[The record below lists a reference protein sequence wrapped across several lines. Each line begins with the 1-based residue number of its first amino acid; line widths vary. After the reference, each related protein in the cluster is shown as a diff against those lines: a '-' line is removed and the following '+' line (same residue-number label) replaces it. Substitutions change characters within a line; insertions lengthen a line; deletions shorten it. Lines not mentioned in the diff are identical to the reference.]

1 MYQWSTY
8 YSIFLYLSSI
18 LSYYRY
24 FTSKPATPHQYAIII
39 HMTKI
44 SLDLEAL
51 KAERAALGDFLARPD
66 AYGSP
71 DFTSKNKR
79 FSELETLIA
88 KGDER
93 ATLEQNLRDAKE
105 LANDGGELAEL
116 AKAEIT
122 ETEARLAEL
131 EEELFILLTP
141 KDPNDEKN
149 IIIEIRAGAGG
160 DEASLF
166 AAELYRMYLR
176 WCEANGY
183 KTELI
188 SESANDSGGYKEVIF
203 MVKGDAP
210 YAKLKFEG
218 GVHRVQRV
226 PVTESQGRV
235 HTSTVTVAV
244 LPEAEETDIEISP
257 NDLRVD
263 IYRSSGHGG
272 QSVNTTDSAVRI
284 THLPT
289 GIVVTN
295 QDEKSQIKNREK
307 AMSVLRSRLLQMKID
322 EENAKLSAER
332 RSLVGTGDRSEKI
345 RTYNFPQDRITDHR
359 IHYSRSNIPAAM
371 NGDIDDLIEQ
381 LQRYEREL
389 KAQNTEN

>member
-1 MYQWSTY
+1 M
-8 YSIFLYLSSI
+8 
-18 LSYYRY
+18 
-24 FTSKPATPHQYAIII
+24 A
-39 HMTKI
+39 KI
-44 SLDLEAL
+44 SLDLDAL
-51 KAERAALGDFLARPD
+51 KAERARLGDFLAQPN

-71 DFTSKNKR
+71 DFTIKNKR

-88 KGDER
+88 KGEER

-116 AKAEIT
+116 AKVEIT
-122 ETEARLAEL
+122 ETEARLSEL

-176 WCEANGY
+176 WCETNSY

-244 LPEAEETDIEISP
+244 LPEAEETDIEINP

-289 GIVVTN
+289 GIIVTN

-371 NGDIDDLIEQ
+371 NGDINDLIEQ

-389 KAQNTEN
+389 KAKNAGN

>member
-1 MYQWSTY
+1 M
-8 YSIFLYLSSI
+8 
-18 LSYYRY
+18 
-24 FTSKPATPHQYAIII
+24 A
-39 HMTKI
+39 KI
-44 SLDLEAL
+44 SLDMDSL
-51 KAERAALGDFLARPD
+51 KNERADLSNFLAQPD
-66 AYGSP
+66 AYNSP
-71 DFTSKNKR
+71 DFTVKNKR
-79 FSELETLIA
+79 FSELETLIS
-88 KGDER
+88 KGEER
-93 ATLEQNLRDAKE
+93 ENLEKNLVEAKE
-105 LANDGGELAEL
+105 LANEGGELAAL
-116 AKAEIT
+116 AKLEIT
-122 ETEARLAEL
+122 ETEARLTEL

-149 IIIEIRAGAGG
+149 IIMEIRAGAGG

-176 WCEANGY
+176 WCESNGY
-183 KTELI
+183 KVELI

-203 MVKGDAP
+203 MIKGDAP
-210 YAKLKFEG
+210 YSKLKFEG

-244 LPEAEETDIEISP
+244 LPEAEEADIEINP

-289 GIVVTN
+289 GMIVTN

-371 NGDIDDLIEQ
+371 NGDIDDLIEN

-389 KAQNTEN
+389 KAQNAGN

>member
-1 MYQWSTY
+1 M
-8 YSIFLYLSSI
+8 
-18 LSYYRY
+18 
-24 FTSKPATPHQYAIII
+24 A
-39 HMTKI
+39 KI
-44 SLDLEAL
+44 SLDMDSL
-51 KAERAALGDFLARPD
+51 KNERADLSNFLAQPD
-66 AYGSP
+66 AYSSP
-71 DFTSKNKR
+71 DFTVKNKR
-79 FSELETLIA
+79 FSELETLIS
-88 KGDER
+88 KGEER
-93 ATLEQNLRDAKE
+93 ETLEKNLAEAKE
-105 LANDGGELAEL
+105 LANEGGELATL
-116 AKAEIT
+116 AKLEIT
-122 ETEARLAEL
+122 ETEARLTEL

-149 IIIEIRAGAGG
+149 IIMEIRAGAGG

-176 WCEANGY
+176 WCESNGY
-183 KTELI
+183 KVELI

-203 MVKGDAP
+203 MIKGDAP
-210 YAKLKFEG
+210 YSKLKFEG

-244 LPEAEETDIEISP
+244 LPEAEEADIEINP

-289 GIVVTN
+289 GMIVTN

-371 NGDIDDLIEQ
+371 NGDIDDLIEN

-389 KAQNTEN
+389 KAQNANH

>member
-1 MYQWSTY
+1 M
-8 YSIFLYLSSI
+8 
-18 LSYYRY
+18 
-24 FTSKPATPHQYAIII
+24 A
-39 HMTKI
+39 KI
-44 SLDLEAL
+44 SLDLDAL
-51 KAERAALGDFLARPD
+51 KAERASLGDFLAQPN

-71 DFTSKNKR
+71 DFTVKNKR

-88 KGDER
+88 KGEER
-93 ATLEQNLRDAKE
+93 ATLEQNLRDARE

-176 WCEANGY
+176 WCETNGY

-244 LPEAEETDIEISP
+244 LPEAEEADVEINPS
-257 NDLRVD
+257 DLRVD
-263 IYRSSGHGG
+263 IYRSSGNGG

-371 NGDIDDLIEQ
+371 NGDINDLIEQ

-389 KAQNTEN
+389 KAKNTGN

>member
-1 MYQWSTY
+1 M
-8 YSIFLYLSSI
+8 
-18 LSYYRY
+18 
-24 FTSKPATPHQYAIII
+24 A
-39 HMTKI
+39 KI
-44 SLDLEAL
+44 SLDMDSL
-51 KAERAALGDFLARPD
+51 KNERADLSNFLAQPD
-66 AYGSP
+66 AYSSP
-71 DFTSKNKR
+71 DFTVKNKR
-79 FSELETLIA
+79 FSELETLIS
-88 KGDER
+88 KGEER
-93 ATLEQNLRDAKE
+93 ENLEKNLVEAKE
-105 LANDGGELAEL
+105 LANEGGELAAL
-116 AKAEIT
+116 AKLEIT
-122 ETEARLAEL
+122 ETEARLTEL
-131 EEELFILLTP
+131 EEELFILLAP

-149 IIIEIRAGAGG
+149 IIMEIRAGAGG

-176 WCEANGY
+176 WCESNGY
-183 KTELI
+183 KVELI

-203 MVKGDAP
+203 MIKGDAP
-210 YAKLKFEG
+210 YSKLKFEG

-244 LPEAEETDIEISP
+244 LPEAEEADIEINP

-289 GIVVTN
+289 GMIVTN

-371 NGDIDDLIEQ
+371 NGDIDDLIEN

-389 KAQNTEN
+389 KAQNANH